1 MSEYYNLNR
10 ILPQK
15 AIFNILLGQRS
26 NGKSYSVKTECVKEA
41 FLGMGNLIYLRRWDL
56 ELKQDDIQDYFRDC
70 PVEEITGGQYNFIEV
85 YRKRIYLALVNE
97 DGDTNRGPC
106 IGRAASLSSSE
117 HLKSVIQRGEYKNI
131 IYEEF
136 CTNSGYLRNEP
147 GMLMQFVATCFG
159 NQNVGRVW
167 LIGNT
172 VSRYNPYFYTWQ
184 LRNIQ
189 KMQPGDL
196 DLYEFTTE
204 EGNKIKLAVEF
215 CSTMKVSNKMYFGDT
230 AAQITTGVWET
241 ESQQGIPE
249 DFGNFKVAYQVFLQQ
264 EQFSFLLKVIENKQ
278 KERLLLVAPA
288 EEEDKEKTRR
298 KILDHVTGDP
308 FSTDRLVPLTAG
320 DNVILMLFKLGKI
333 VYANNLTGSD
343 FKSILKTKSRLMPV
357 LS

>member
-1 MSEYYNLNR
+1 MDYYRLTR

-15 AIFNILLGQRS
+15 AQFNILLGQRS
-26 NGKSYSVKTECVKEA
+26 NGKSFSVKEECVKEA
-41 FLGMGNLIYLRRWDL
+41 FLGMGKLIYLRRWDL
-56 ELKQDDIQDYFRDC
+56 ELKQDDIQDYFLDT
-70 PVEEITGGQYNFIEV
+70 PVKDFTDGQYNFIEV
-85 YRKRIYLALVNE
+85 FRKRIYLANVDDE
-97 DGDTNRGPC
+97 GKVERGPC

-147 GMLMQFVATCFG
+147 NVLMQFVATCFG
-159 NQNVGRVW
+159 TQNVGRVW

-196 DLYEFTTE
+196 DLYEYTTE
-204 EGNKIKLAVEF
+204 DGNKIRLAVEF
-215 CSTMKVSNKMYFGDT
+215 CSTMQMSNKMYFGDS

-241 ESQQGIPE
+241 ESQQTVPE
-249 DFGNFKVAYQVFLQQ
+249 EFGKFSVEYNVFMQM
-264 EQFSFLLKVIENKQ
+264 EQFFFILKVIKNKAG
-278 KERLLLVAPA
+278 ELLLLVAPGEA
-288 EEEDKEKTRR
+288 EDREKIPR
-298 KILDHVTGDP
+298 KILDHVSGDP
-308 FSTDRLVPLTAG
+308 LATDRMVPITAG
-320 DNVILMLFKLGKI
+320 DQIILNLFKLGKI
-333 VYANNLTGSD
+333 CYANNLTGSD
-343 FKSILKTKSRLMPV
+343 FKSILKSKSRLFPV